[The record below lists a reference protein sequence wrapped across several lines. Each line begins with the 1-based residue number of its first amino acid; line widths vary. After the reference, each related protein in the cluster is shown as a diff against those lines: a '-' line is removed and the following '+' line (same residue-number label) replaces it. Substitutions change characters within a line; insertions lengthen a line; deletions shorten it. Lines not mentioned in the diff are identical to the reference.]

1 MTENDLLCRHVCI
14 CSESFPRV
22 LAHLLSIYYEQD
34 DIFILTVTFNA
45 LILRS
50 DEHRHC
56 ERTKG
61 QLSVKLPSIDC
72 KCTSILGDG
81 TVLGLSR

>member
-1 MTENDLLCRHVCI
+1 MTDNDLLWRHVCI
-14 CSESFPRV
+14 RSESFPRV

-45 LILRS
+45 LILRC
-50 DEHRHC
+50 DECRHH
-56 ERTKG
+56 ERIKG
-61 QLSVKLPSIDC
+61 QLNVKLPSVDC
-72 KCTSILGDG
+72 KYTSILGDG